1 LAERVRGHA
10 VLVGNRAVLE
20 GFAAGATAPA
30 FEPEEFE
37 REEARRYRFNLLM
50 ALVAEAIPRRL
61 GADADSHALA
71 RDKKLARKVAN
82 AYRVTLMRAAQLDGA
97 VAVPDLSSREVR
109 MRLARSAG
117 NGERRLGATV
127 RWEVWIPETIEDVRL
142 RRTEI
147 AALGLERGTV
157 RWSWKRVR
165 VLSEEID
172 NLERIGNELVRKNDG
187 TRNGRAS
194 RARGRPARGD

>member
-1 LAERVRGHA
+1 M
-10 VLVGNRAVLE
+10 GNRDRLRE
-20 GFAAGATAPA
+20 FAGSAGAPG

-37 REEARRYRFNLLM
+37 REEAARYRFNLLM

-61 GADADSHALA
+61 GASADSSALA

-82 AYRVTLMRAAQLDGA
+82 AYRVTLMRAVQLAGA
-97 VAVPDLSSREVR
+97 AAVPELDSREA
-109 MRLARSAG
+109 RLREARTAG
-117 NGERRLGATV
+117 NGERRFGATV

-147 AALGLERGTV
+147 SALSLERGTV
-157 RWSWKRVR
+157 KWGWKRVR

-172 NLERIGNELVRKNDG
+172 NLERIALELGRKKNG
-187 TRNGRAS
+187 TRNGRA
-194 RARGRPARGD
+194 